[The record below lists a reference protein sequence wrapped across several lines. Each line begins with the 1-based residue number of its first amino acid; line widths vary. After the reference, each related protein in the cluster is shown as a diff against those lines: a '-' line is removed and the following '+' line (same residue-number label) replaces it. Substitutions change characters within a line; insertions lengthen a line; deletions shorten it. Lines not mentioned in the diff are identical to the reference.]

1 MNCNYDSIKKFTH
14 FFYKN
19 IAADVQFFVEC
30 VAVNDETKNKP
41 PVPILIRTIDYY
53 IKKIK
58 LVLKHNKI
66 KANTSK
72 WKKKKQELDAEE
84 LKTFGLFVVQFNSV
98 HLYQTQFLKYLW
110 LLESKN
116 KRLTIKDAPE
126 SFSKLLTSINIF
138 DSTDKEMLKT
148 FNSLRNIVVHSPME
162 IINTQLNCDA
172 LSEMIILL
180 EDLENTNQL
189 IATSKG
195 KEISLILQN
204 EVSIIKDKDAFWRI

>member
-1 MNCNYDSIKKFTH
+1 MNCNYENIKKFTN

-19 IAADVQFFVEC
+19 IASDVRFFVEC

-41 PVPILIRTIDYY
+41 PVPTLIRTIHYY

-58 LVLKHNKI
+58 LVLKHDKM
-66 KANTSK
+66 KVNTSK
-72 WKKKKQELDAEE
+72 WKKRKEELDAEE
-84 LKTFGLFVVQFNSV
+84 LKTFGLFVIQFNSV

-116 KRLTIKDAPE
+116 KKLTIKDAPE

-138 DSTDKEMLKT
+138 DSTDKEILNR
-148 FNSLRNIVVHSPME
+148 FNSLRNIVVHSPAE
-162 IINTQLNCDA
+162 VINTKLDCDA
-172 LSEMIILL
+172 LSEIVILL
-180 EDLENTNQL
+180 ENIENTNQS
-189 IATSKG
+189 IANSKG

-204 EVSIIKDKDAFWRI
+204 EVSIIKDKDAFWRV